1 MIKLDD
7 QILTPKQAA
16 KKIIEDGLAQSLF
29 TWEVDT
35 WPGQQLDEV
44 MTERE
49 RDLIN
54 DQVRKLSL
62 RILKI
67 LG

>member
-7 QILTPKQAA
+7 QTITPKQAA
-16 KKIIEDGLAQSLF
+16 KKIIEDGLEQSLDA
-29 TWEVDT
+29 WDVDT

-44 MTERE
+44 ITDRE
-49 RDLIN
+49 RKLIN
-54 DQVRKLSL
+54 DQVRKLSR
-62 RILKI
+62 RIRKI